1 MTKRFFP
8 GASPS
13 ANPMRVGQRFD
24 RRRLLQSA
32 GATAAFATVA
42 SPAVLRAQTSA
53 LKVGVILPLS
63 GVISFPGI
71 ATRRGTELAVKM
83 LADQGVKL
91 DVSFVDT
98 ESKPENGRVAAEKLI
113 RDGVSILIGAWDSG
127 ATISAALAAEA
138 AKIPLVVN
146 VGSAPQ
152 ITEQGFT
159 QVFRNFPPSN
169 EIVAKGVA
177 LFKELPRGGGFDPKT
192 AVVLHVN
199 DTFGQATGAAV
210 KGVWEKLGVDIKI
223 LDTISYDLR
232 ARDLSVEVAKAKATG
247 AHLVCPITRVN
258 DAILI
263 VREMIKQDYN
273 PMAIYGP
280 SSPGPYEKAFT
291 DALGRLADDYMTSVP
306 WYDPSREMT
315 KRVLAQW
322 TKDLPNERFE
332 LNSGFGWESIQVVA
346 DAFKRAGST
355 KPADLHAALKAT
367 NITDHPMYGGPITFD
382 AKGQNVNIGVPL
394 LQNQG
399 GEPRVIAPQAIAQAK
414 AKLPMTKWSAR
425 G

>member
-1 MTKRFFP
+1 MSKSHNRM
-8 GASPS
+8 S
-13 ANPMRVGQRFD
+13 
-24 RRRLLQSA
+24 RRRLLAASGASA
-32 GATAAFATVA
+32 AASLLPF
-42 SPAVLRAQTSA
+42 PAVLRAQTAA

-71 ATRRGTELAVKM
+71 AARRGTELAVKM
-83 LADQGVKL
+83 FAQDGVQM

-98 ESKPENGRVAAEKLI
+98 ESKPENGRIAAERLI
-113 RDGVSILIGAWDSG
+113 RDGVSILVGAWDSG
-127 ATISAALAAEA
+127 ATISAAQAAEA

-177 LFKELPRGGGFDPKT
+177 LFKDLPRGGGFDPKS
-192 AVVLHVN
+192 AVVMHVN
-199 DTFGQATGAAV
+199 DTFGQATGGAV
-210 KGVWEKLGVDIKI
+210 KGAWEKMGVDIKI

-247 AHLVCPITRVN
+247 ADLLCPITRVN
-258 DAILI
+258 DAIMI
-263 VREMIKQDYN
+263 VREMVKLDWN

-291 DALGRLADDYMTSVP
+291 DALGKHADDYMTSVP
-306 WYDPSREMT
+306 WYNPGLDIS
-315 KRVLAQW
+315 KRVLAAWEKEFAGQ
-322 TKDLPNERFE
+322 RFE
-332 LNSGFGWESIQVVA
+332 LNSGFGWEALQVAA

-367 NITDHPMYGGPITFD
+367 NIAVHPMYGGPITFD
-382 AKGQNVNIGVPL
+382 AKGQNVDIGIPL

-399 GEPRVIAPQAIAQAK
+399 GEPKVIAPAAVAQAK
-414 AKLPMTKWSAR
+414 ARLPMAKWAAR

>member
-1 MTKRFFP
+1 MTSKRTL
-8 GASPS
+8 S
-13 ANPMRVGQRFD
+13 
-24 RRRLLQSA
+24 RRRLLAASGASA
-32 GATAAFATVA
+32 AASVLGF
-42 SPAVLRAQTSA
+42 PAVLRAQTSA

-71 ATRRGTELAVKM
+71 ATRRGTELAATM
-83 LADQGVKL
+83 FADDGVKL
-91 DVSFVDT
+91 DVTFVDT
-98 ESKPENGRVAAEKLI
+98 ESKPENGRIAAEKLI
-113 RDGVSILIGAWDSG
+113 RDGASVIIGAWDSG
-127 ATISAALAAEA
+127 ATISAAQACEA
-138 AKIPLVVN
+138 AKVPLVVN

-159 QVFRNFPPSN
+159 QLFRNFPPSDA
-169 EIVAKGVA
+169 IVAKGVE
-177 LFKELPRGGGFDPKT
+177 LFKDLPRSAGFAPKT
-192 AVVLHVN
+192 AVVMHVN
-199 DTFGQATGAAV
+199 DTFGVATGGAV
-210 KGVWEKLGVDIKI
+210 KGVWEKLNVDIKI
-223 LDTISYDLR
+223 LDVISYDLR

-247 AHLVCPITRVN
+247 ADLVCPITRVN

-291 DALGRLADDYMTSVP
+291 DALGKFADDYLTSVP
-306 WYDPSREMT
+306 WYDPTKPIT
-315 KRVLAQW
+315 KRVLDTWNKLFAGQ
-322 TKDLPNERFE
+322 RFE
-332 LNSGFGWESIQVVA
+332 LNSGFGWESLQIVV

-355 KPADLHAALKAT
+355 KPADLHAALKTA
-367 NITDHPMYGGPITFD
+367 NIAEHPMFGGPITFD

-399 GEPRVIAPQAIAQAK
+399 QEPLVVAPNAIAQGK
-414 AKLPMTKWSAR
+414 VKLPMTKWAAR

>member
-1 MTKRFFP
+1 MKKHI
-8 GASPS
+8 
-13 ANPMRVGQRFD
+13 N
-24 RRRLLQSA
+24 RRRVLQT
-32 GATAAFATVA
+32 GAAVA
-42 SPAVLRAQTSA
+42 SLVAWPAVLRAQTSA

-71 ATRRGTELAVKM
+71 ATKRGTELAAKM
-83 LADQGVKL
+83 FADDGIKL

-98 ESKPENGRVAAEKLI
+98 ESKPENGRIAAEKLI

-127 ATISAALAAEA
+127 ATISAAQAAEA
-138 AKIPLVVN
+138 AKVPLVVN

-159 QVFRNFPPSN
+159 QLFRNFPPSN
-169 EIVAKGVA
+169 EIVSKGVA
-177 LFKELPRGGGFDPKT
+177 LFKDLPRGGGFDPKT
-192 AVVLHVN
+192 AVVMHVN
-199 DTFGQATGAAV
+199 DTFGVATGGAV

-232 ARDLSVEVAKAKATG
+232 ARDLSIEVAKAKATG
-247 AHLVCPITRVN
+247 ADLVCPITRVN

-291 DALGRLADDYMTSVP
+291 DALGKLADDYLTSVP
-306 WYDPSREMT
+306 WYDPTKDIT
-315 KRVLAQW
+315 KRVLAGWDTQFAG
-322 TKDLPNERFE
+322 ERFE
-332 LNSGFGWESIQVVA
+332 LNSGFGWESLQIVV

-355 KPADLHAALKAT
+355 KPADLHAALKAA
-367 NITDHPMYGGPITFD
+367 NIAEHPMFGGPITFD

-399 GEPRVIAPQAIAQAK
+399 GKPVVIAPSQIAEGK
-414 AKLPMTKWSAR
+414 VKLPMTKWSAR

>member
-1 MTKRFFP
+1 MTRQS
-8 GASPS
+8 GSS
-13 ANPMRVGQRFD
+13 ID
-24 RRRLLQSA
+24 RRRLLA
-32 GATAAFATVA
+32 TGAATAALSTLGA
-42 SPAVLRAQTSA
+42 PAILRAQGAA

-83 LADQGVKL
+83 FADDGVRL

-98 ESKPENGRVAAEKLI
+98 ESKPENGRIAAEKLI
-113 RDGVSILIGAWDSG
+113 REGASVLVGAWDSG
-127 ATISAALAAEA
+127 ATISAAQAAEA
-138 AKIPLVVN
+138 AKVPLVVN

-159 QVFRNFPPSN
+159 QLFRNFPPSN

-177 LFKELPRGGGFDPKT
+177 LFKDLPRGGGFDPKT
-192 AVVLHVN
+192 AVVMHVN
-199 DTFGQATGAAV
+199 DTFGQATGGAV

-247 AHLVCPITRVN
+247 ADLVCPITRVN

-263 VREMIKQDYN
+263 VREMIKQDFS

-291 DALGRLADDYMTSVP
+291 DALGKLGDDYLTSVP
-306 WYDPSREMT
+306 WYDPSKEIA
-315 KRVLAQW
+315 KRVLARW
-322 TKDLPNERFE
+322 AKELPGDRFE

-346 DAFKRAGST
+346 DAFKRAGSA
-355 KPADLHAALKAT
+355 KPADLHAALKST
-367 NITDHPMYGGPITFD
+367 SITEHPMYGGPITFD

-394 LQNQG
+394 LQNQNQQ
-399 GEPRVIAPQAIAQAK
+399 PVVVSPSAIAEGK
-414 AKLPMTKWSAR
+414 VKLPMTKWSAR